1 MGNFVPNTTPKIPD
15 LQAKIL
21 LSRYVFC
28 KTSDAD
34 AGKELRI
41 ELRTNTKQYS
51 GVVNTVY
58 CGDKIDIWEFFSHNT
73 VWKQSLHFSCCLQ
86 V

>member
-1 MGNFVPNTTPKIPD
+1 MFSVRHLMQMPD
-15 LQAKIL
+15 
-21 LSRYVFC
+21 
-28 KTSDAD
+28 
-34 AGKELRI
+34 KELRI

-58 CGDKIDIWEFFSHNT
+58 CGDKIDIWEFLFT
-73 VWKQSLHFSCCLQ
+73 QYGMETITHFSCCLQ